1 MGIRH
6 PRKRQTWR
14 QDRLRVTPTL
24 KGKEGSER
32 RQAGAT
38 EAAETWKGKTPP
50 HRRTNRQTDRHSR
63 GPRHAACGWT
73 NAHASGAEGAL
84 GLAASQLLGVSPSPL
99 ETPEHQ
105 PRKWLPAHSPAPP
118 PVSAPPAGVGRERG
132 GSGAEARSA
141 LASPQRARAGPA
153 PGHAVLICLPPSQP
167 GPQVQGWRREGSRGV
182 GVRKEQGTVCSWRSG
197 QGRGA
202 RAEKAGSW
210 PSSSCPSGR
219 KPTALRAAQSL
230 GRGRWL
236 LSQTWASGWQL
247 LCVLELLGFL

>member
-1 MGIRH
+1 METGQTESH
-6 PRKRQTWR
+6 AYSEGKGGKREEAGGSDRSSRELEGQDPPSQT
-14 QDRLRVTPTL
+14 
-24 KGKEGSER
+24 
-32 RQAGAT
+32 
-38 EAAETWKGKTPP
+38 
-50 HRRTNRQTDRHSR
+50 HRQTDRHSR

-73 NAHASGAEGAL
+73 NAHASGAEGVL

-105 PRKWLPAHSPAPP
+105 PPEVASGSFASTSPGQR
-118 PVSAPPAGVGRERG
+118 PPAGVGGERG

-141 LASPQRARAGPA
+141 LASPQRARSGPA
-153 PGHAVLICLPPSQP
+153 LGHAVLICLPSSRP
-167 GPQVQGWRREGSRGV
+167 GSQVQGWRTEGSRGV

-230 GRGRWL
+230 GWGRWL

>member
-1 MGIRH
+1 MRGGR
-6 PRKRQTWR
+6 RERQKQQR
-14 QDRLRVTPTL
+14 P
-24 KGKEGSER
+24 G
-32 RQAGAT
+32 GARP
-38 EAAETWKGKTPP
+38 PP
-50 HRRTNRQTDRHSR
+50 HRRTDRQTDRHSR
-63 GPRHAACGWT
+63 GPRHAACGWS

-105 PRKWLPAHSPAPP
+105 PPEVASGSFASTSPGQR
-118 PVSAPPAGVGRERG
+118 PPAGVGGERG
-132 GSGAEARSA
+132 GSRAEARSA
-141 LASPQRARAGPA
+141 LASPQRTRSGPA
-153 PGHAVLICLPPSQP
+153 PGHAVLICLASSQP